1 MKSLTCDGLS
11 LEACRRPCR
20 ATALRAGRDAVAVW
34 YGGPFMT
41 LLELLELLK
50 HHLKLVVLLP
60 IIFALGVGAYAYL
73 FMGNTYTARVSMYV
87 LTPIGD
93 SNSLNTEL
101 SASQLLANDVAT
113 LIQSERV
120 TADAADSL
128 GIDDL
133 SGFDISVTSET
144 TTRVITCAVTGSDP
158 RAAADVANAI
168 AHSVSGVAQEVMD
181 VQSVNVIDEAA
192 APSAPSGPNRPL
204 YVAVGLMAGFFVAV
218 AIVVLRDMLDTRVRP
233 DELQELLGVPVIG
246 RIPLIKEGK

>member
-1 MKSLTCDGLS
+1 MSPLVLRDGIVRG
-11 LEACRRPCR
+11 A
-20 ATALRAGRDAVAVW
+20 AAIAVC
-34 YGGPFMT
+34 GTGDFMT

-50 HHLKLVVLLP
+50 HHLKLVVFLP
-60 IIFALGVGAYAYL
+60 IFFAIGVGAYAYL
-73 FMGNTYTARVSMYV
+73 FMGNTYTASVSMYV
-87 LTPIGD
+87 LTPLGD

-128 GIDDL
+128 GLQDL
-133 SGFDISVTSET
+133 DEFDISVTSET
-144 TTRVITCAVTGSDP
+144 TTRVITCSVTGSDP

-204 YVAVGLMAGFFVAV
+204 YVAVGFMAGLFAAV
-218 AIVVLRDMLDTRVRP
+218 ALVVLRDMLDTRVRP
-233 DELQELLGVPVIG
+233 DELQELLDVPVIG